1 MKKTVTLCI
10 SLAIIATAS
19 QAQIERKIDSSESRQ
34 GMQKEKQHQKKQLT
48 AHLSKEQMQQ
58 LKAQRQAGKAQ
69 IEAIENDDKLSS
81 AEKEQKIKAIKAS
94 QKAALKAM
102 INESPK
108 KDVQSKPNP
117 GSAPSSA
124 KARKK
129 EMYRQ
134 MKLTP
139 EQQAQLKAQHADTRA
154 KVDAIKANSSLSE
167 TQKKTQIKEVLQNAE
182 ANKKNFLSPEQQS
195 IMKQHR
201 KAMRGQHGKR
211 KMMQR

>member
-10 SLAIIATAS
+10 SLAIMATAS

-48 AHLSKEQMQQ
+48 AHLSKAQMQQ
-58 LKAQRQAGKAQ
+58 LKEQRQAGKAQ

-81 AEKEQKIKAIKAS
+81 AEKEQKIKAIKAN
-94 QKAALKAM
+94 QKAALKTM
-102 INESPK
+102 VNESPK
-108 KDVQSKPNP
+108 KDVQTQPKP
-117 GSAPSSA
+117 GSPSST

-134 MKLTP
+134 MNLTA
-139 EQQAQLKAQHADTRA
+139 EQQAQLKAQQADTRA
-154 KVDAIKANSSLSE
+154 KVDAIKSNNSLSE
-167 TQKKTQIKEVLQNAE
+167 TQKKTQIKELLQNAE

-201 KAMRGQHGKR
+201 KKMSGQQGKR